1 MTALRVHSFLGEV
14 LRPHFAAVAVLAAR
28 AAGYESAPLDEPGL
42 ERLDEVVAIPGPA
55 LLFLCGLPYTRLHD
69 AGVPVEAIAGAVP
82 HGEPGPRYF
91 SAFVVRDGLEASSA
105 ADLVGLRVGL
115 NGHDSL
121 SGYVLPHAELE
132 ERGLGDALYDHAI
145 ETGSHRRSLDLL
157 IAGELDAAGID
168 STMLPLEAR
177 NDPGVAALRVLE
189 RLGPAPVPPVVLLN
203 GDPGLARR
211 LQAALVGLAA
221 DDAGRHALALGL
233 VDRFA
238 EVEDADYDV
247 VRAMDERAHSG
258 RVIAPSEAD
267 DTIAAYLPST
277 PFG

>member
-1 MTALRVHSFLGEV
+1 VTALRVHSFLGEV
-14 LRPHFAAVAVLAAR
+14 LRPHFAAVAGLAAR
-28 AAGYESAPLDEPGL
+28 AAGYESTPLDEPGL
-42 ERLDEVVAIPGPA
+42 VRLDETVAAPGPA
-55 LLFLCGLPYTRLHD
+55 LLFLCGLPYTRLRD
-69 AGVPVEAIAGAVP
+69 AGAPVEAIAGAVP

-121 SGYVLPHAELE
+121 SGYVLPHAELA

-177 NDPGVAALRVLE
+177 NDPAVAQLRVLE

-203 GDPGLARR
+203 GDPELARR
-211 LQAALVGLAA
+211 LRDALVALAA

-247 VRAMDERAHSG
+247 VRAMDRELRAG
-258 RVIAPSEAD
+258 
-267 DTIAAYLPST
+267 
-277 PFG
+277 G

>member
-28 AAGYESAPLDEPGL
+28 AAGCKSVPLDEPGL

-82 HGEPGPRYF
+82 RGEPGPRYF

-132 ERGLGDALYDHAI
+132 ERGLGDAPYDHAI

-177 NDPGVAALRVLE
+177 NDPGWRRCGCSSAS
-189 RLGPAPVPPVVLLN
+189 GPPRPPVVLLN

-247 VRAMDERAHSG
+247 VREMDGELRAG
-258 RVIAPSEAD
+258 A
-267 DTIAAYLPST
+267 
-277 PFG
+277 

>member
-1 MTALRVHSFLGEV
+1 MTALRVHSFLGEI
-14 LRPHFAAVAVLAAR
+14 LRPHFSAVAVLAAR

-42 ERLDEVVAIPGPA
+42 DRLDEVVAAPGPA
-55 LLFLCGLPYTRLHD
+55 LLFLCGLPYTRVRA
-69 AGVPVEAIAGAVP
+69 AGAPLEAIAGAVP

-91 SAFVVRDGLEASSA
+91 SAFVVRDGLEAGSA

-115 NGHDSL
+115 NGRDSL

-132 ERGLGDALYDHAI
+132 RRGLGDALYDHAI

-177 NDPGVAALRVLE
+177 SDPGVAALRVLE

-203 GDPGLARR
+203 GDPELAGR
-211 LQAALVGLAA
+211 LQAALVALVA

-247 VRAMDERAHSG
+247 VRAMDRALRAG
-258 RVIAPSEAD
+258 
-267 DTIAAYLPST
+267 
-277 PFG
+277 G